1 MVTSTS
7 STGTRSAKGTPSASS
22 WSFTCWVMGAR
33 LRVTAPFPS
42 PSRRARWTA
51 PCASRLAAFQPVRKV
66 SVVVNERMA
75 LSTNSATASWSGPV
89 SSSRMT
95 RSVTAAAMSAW
106 MCSFEAS
113 GSIVPTYSSASP
125 MSSRAHPERMASGTS
140 SAVTT
145 SSTPEAV
152 AEKPR
157 PARRARDGAR
167 AGRAAFAGLLTESSE
182 AVSREGRHP
191 WGAHRVTAAS
201 PPAPAPSCSTGR
213 RPRRRRPPRG
223 RGPAPRTAG
232 CWRR

>member
-1 MVTSTS
+1 MPMSSAPQVSAPPRQVRTAARTLRRARRMPTAAVTTAAPASQSPASWRRRKLCRAAGKRCASRIVTSTS

-75 LSTNSATASWSGPV
+75 LSTNSATVSWSGPV

-145 SSTPEAV
+145 SSTPEAT

-167 AGRAAFAGLLTESSE
+167 
-182 AVSREGRHP
+182 
-191 WGAHRVTAAS
+191 
-201 PPAPAPSCSTGR
+201 
-213 RPRRRRPPRG
+213 
-223 RGPAPRTAG
+223 
-232 CWRR
+232 